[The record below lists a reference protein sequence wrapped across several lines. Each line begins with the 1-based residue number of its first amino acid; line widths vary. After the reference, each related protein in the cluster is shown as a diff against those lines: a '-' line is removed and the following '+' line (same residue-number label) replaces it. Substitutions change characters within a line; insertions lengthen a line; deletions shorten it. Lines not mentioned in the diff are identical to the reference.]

1 METFWE
7 GYEQE
12 KIAELQRDIPREGP
26 VPNEKQRPM
35 LEEWRR
41 FQNAYYR
48 KYNDGD
54 RVYLKLRYMA
64 QRFGMTESEISMLD
78 YEYQP
83 RVLEQ
88 LGRKVLAAAWK
99 EREAFHAAK
108 AEDMA

>member
-1 METFWE
+1 METFWG
-7 GYEQE
+7 GYERE
-12 KIAELQRDIPREGP
+12 KIAELQRDVPREGS
-26 VPNEKQRPM
+26 VPNKKQRPM

-41 FQNAYYR
+41 FLNAYYR
-48 KYNDGD
+48 KKNDGD

-64 QRFGMTESEISMLD
+64 KRFGMTESEISMLD

-99 EREAFHAAK
+99 EREAFYVTRAR
-108 AEDMA
+108 DMA